1 MSRAEL
7 RERLSLDPRK
17 FRRWLREAERTGL
30 LRVKPSRRG
39 PLLILT
45 GIERAAEILGCESLG
60 PRPMSIPAELLIG
73 SGWRANM
80 WGAFLASLGDGK
92 VTISRAKLRE
102 LSGVPERTQAR
113 WEGEAGVIARA
124 NYAVSDRAAGGLEW
138 ERDFIRAHAFAW
150 RDAAS
155 GGRVI
160 AWRLPDTRIASG
172 LLRSCANGRTRK
184 INRELRG
191 ASFYKVRGRLRQLRI
206 FRASLKAAER
216 AARKICQPDQPR
228 ALLPVREMYWPRFRA
243 RRATIW
249 SELRI

>member
-1 MSRAEL
+1 VTRREL
-7 RERLSLDPRK
+7 SEWLGIDRRK
-17 FRRWLREAERTGL
+17 FRRWLREAERIGL
-30 LRVKPSRRG
+30 VRVASHRSG
-39 PLLILT
+39 PVLILT
-45 GIERAAEILGCESLG
+45 GIERAAEIIGCESLG
-60 PRPMSIPAELLIG
+60 PRPMELPAEDLLG
-73 SGWRANM
+73 AGWRANV
-80 WGAFLASLGDGK
+80 WAAYLASLGDGK
-92 VTISRAKLRE
+92 VTISRSKLRE
-102 LSGVPERTQAR
+102 LSGVPERSQAR
-113 WEGEAGVIARA
+113 WEAEAGVIARA

-138 ERDFIRAHAFAW
+138 ERDFIRSHAFAW
-150 RDAAS
+150 RDPAS

-172 LLRSCANGRTRK
+172 QLRSCASGRTRK

-206 FRASLKAAER
+206 FRVSLRAAED
-216 AARKICQPDQPR
+216 AARRICQPDQPL